1 MKTSVIKVLDMLS
14 VLTVDEVEGRFVEV
28 PGVESATVNYAAGNV
43 TVRFDETMLEV
54 ADITVFVH
62 QRGQQ
67 SAGET
72 QPKEESR
79 SASDHQPAV
88 TPAPV
93 SAPAAASPSA
103 PAPPK
108 ADTAPA
114 ALSASTTAAVKGH
127 ADGSPPGATPSPAA
141 ARTTGNAPL
150 SR

>member
-1 MKTSVIKVLDMLS
+1 MKTSVIKVPDMLS
-14 VLTVDEVEGRFVEV
+14 VLTVDEVEGRFGKV

-72 QPKEESR
+72 QPKDQSR

-88 TPAPV
+88 EPAPV
-93 SAPAAASPSA
+93 TAPASASPSE
-103 PAPPK
+103 PAVPK

-114 ALSASTTAAVKGH
+114 ALSASTTPAAEGQ
-127 ADGSPPGATPSPAA
+127 ADGPPQGAPPSPAGA
-141 ARTTGNAPL
+141 
-150 SR
+150 